1 MSLSYTHTGHAPS
14 SSMVEVT
21 KGSEGGLTVSVSLRQ
36 DPLSVTLDGPAI
48 FTLAI
53 SLILSLHI
61 LQPSVIVTLIGLVPV
76 ALYIRNDYFNYLK
89 LGPGGTPATFQGY
102 LRINWFKLWALRD
115 PLEPLQEDPTIEP
128 AVGILRKSPLPYRC
142 GPRPDV
148 VGIAPQRQVDQPGSQ
163 ECYLKLRKILEQ
175 HGRKHNASIGI
186 GTSCFEKHG
195 MGLFARFPFNKT
207 CQGEI
212 CHVHNTDYAM
222 HMNLHPNDVKE
233 VLEKGWG
240 QRHPLAC
247 ETWLRMP
254 VPRQFMLVYAPRNMD
269 ELKIICKIIE
279 AAEWWVMAKEY
290 EIDTLEDS

>member
-1 MSLSYTHTGHAPS
+1 MSLSYTHTGHVPS

-21 KGSEGGLTVSVSLRQ
+21 KGSEDGLTISVSLRQ

-53 SLILSLHI
+53 SLILSLHF
-61 LQPSVIVTLIGLVPV
+61 LQPSIIVTLIGLVPV
-76 ALYIRNDYFNYLK
+76 ALYIRNDYYNYLK
-89 LGPGGTPATFQGY
+89 LGPGGTPATVQGY

-128 AVGILRKSPLPYRC
+128 AAGILRKSPLSLT
-142 GPRPDV
+142 GA
-148 VGIAPQRQVDQPGSQ
+148 APAPMSSASHPNDSR
-163 ECYLKLRKILEQ
+163 EN
-175 HGRKHNASIGI
+175 NASIGI

-195 MGLFARFPFNKT
+195 MGLFSRFPFNKT

-212 CHVHNTDYAM
+212 CHVHDTDYAM

-269 ELKIICKIIE
+269 ELKIVCKIVE